1 MKLLTTIALIAISY
15 FVVVIIAL
23 HFLRDDLNPV
33 SNPTSQYAVGRY
45 GFLMTTAFISM
56 SVASFSL
63 LIGLYKEISKPAQ
76 SRIGLILLGI
86 WAAGVLV
93 AMLFPINPEGTDAT
107 TTNIIHRINGPLVFL
122 SLSLGAVL
130 VSKSFRKD
138 VNWRPFY
145 RTGLTLSLAMLLFFV
160 ITGVNVAL
168 ESGFEGL
175 CQRVFLVVFSTW
187 FILTVLHL
195 RSVVTKNQVRSG
207 YLQKTTG

>member
-1 MKLLTTIALIAISY
+1 MKLVTTIALIAISY

-76 SRIGLILLGI
+76 SPISLILLGI

-107 TTNIIHRINGPLVFL
+107 TTNIIHRINGP
-122 SLSLGAVL
+122 
-130 VSKSFRKD
+130 
-138 VNWRPFY
+138 
-145 RTGLTLSLAMLLFFV
+145 
-160 ITGVNVAL
+160 
-168 ESGFEGL
+168 
-175 CQRVFLVVFSTW
+175 
-187 FILTVLHL
+187 
-195 RSVVTKNQVRSG
+195 
-207 YLQKTTG
+207 